1 MALPYMMA
9 GPDDLDSSK
18 LLFWPNNPRLRISDF
33 REIQYSSSQLINDRN
48 QKKIW
53 HLLCTNEHE
62 VPKLAKSMIQSGFM
76 REKAPI
82 VLELGKRD
90 RFLVLEGNRR
100 LAAVWMIL
108 QSKGKIDPNV
118 KESLRHIPCWRFLH
132 TNKSVPLNA
141 AISRMVAE
149 AHIKGQ
155 KPHTKIQQAHML
167 YDAYMSFLAESGQE
181 DFVKEPGVIKKGAE
195 FFELSEKEFEQ
206 EIAVFRL
213 YRQLVDVYPR
223 IDHKIREKLTWVYR
237 NPSQFKNVFGY
248 SKDSFQ
254 LGSSSLDAYYDI
266 FIRSGCAVG
275 SPRLFKKFQN
285 IMRYGGKKD
294 IQILQTEPDK
304 LMYLEQSILAAR
316 DDERFLKELRSIE
329 QRIGKLKIHE
339 FGDSKEERRTIEN
352 IQMLVDKRLTS
363 LIGTCGGGKTV
374 TTTKRRGQVKLPT
387 SVDDV
392 FVMGYSLVSQ
402 SIQALLVSRPNVS
415 CVRAKI
421 PTMLLRKWS
430 IRTRGK
436 PRQKLIRHIQK
447 IIDEMAAEGKVVTY
461 KSKNYRVRLP
471 DKY

>member
-33 REIQYSSSQLINDRN
+33 REVKYSSAQLLNESN

-82 VLELGKRD
+82 VLELDKQD

-100 LAAVWMIL
+100 LAAVRMIL
-108 QSKGKIDPNV
+108 QSKGKIDSNV
-118 KESLRHIPCWRFLH
+118 KDSLQHIPCWHFLH

-167 YDAYMSFLAESGQE
+167 YDAYMSFLSESGRKN
-181 DFVKEPGVIKKGAE
+181 FVKEPSVIKKGAE

-206 EIAVFRL
+206 ELAVFRL

-223 IDHKIREKLTWVYR
+223 TDHKIREKLTWVYR
-237 NPSQFKNVFGY
+237 NPRQFENAFGY
-248 SKDSFQ
+248 SKTSFQ
-254 LGSSSLDAYYDI
+254 LGSSSLDAFYDI

-304 LMYLEQSILAAR
+304 LTYLEQSILAAR
-316 DDERFLKELRSIE
+316 NDGRFLKELRSIE
-329 QRIGKLKIHE
+329 ERIGRLKIHE
-339 FGDSKEERRTIEN
+339 FGDSKEERRAIDN
-352 IQMLVDKRLTS
+352 IQKLVDKRLKN
-363 LIGTCGGGKTV
+363 LIGTSGGIKTGSNR
-374 TTTKRRGQVKLPT
+374 KQIDQVKHPR

-392 FVMGYSLVSQ
+392 FVMDHWLVSQ
-402 SIQALLVSRPNVS
+402 SIEEVLASRPNVS

-421 PTMLLRKWS
+421 PTMLLRKWA

-436 PRQKLIRHIQK
+436 PRQKLVQHIEK
-447 IIDEMAAEGKVVTY
+447 IIDEMAAEGKVISY
-461 KSKNYRVRLP
+461 KSKNCRVRLP